1 MQPND
6 NDMKVLWMM
15 APFRRMVQR
24 IPLTAYIS
32 KRTTTKMLNVG
43 LASKLR
49 MEIQSIARLSC
60 CHLRADELEYFNACA
75 HTSLPAILWRHAL
88 HRLASTC
95 LALLQTLQGKG
106 DNISD
111 SCLSSQLVFQ
121 RHRHS
126 DRRSR
131 HQQTHGKS
139 CTNTCLLIHEYTMQL
154 NDNDITVLW
163 MVGCVLN
170 RRTVQMTQNTE
181 VI

>member
-1 MQPND
+1 
-6 NDMKVLWMM
+6 
-15 APFRRMVQR
+15 MVR
-24 IPLTAYIS
+24 SY
-32 KRTTTKMLNVG
+32 
-43 LASKLR
+43 
-49 MEIQSIARLSC
+49 QSLPMT
-60 CHLRADELEYFNACA
+60 
-75 HTSLPAILWRHAL
+75 TSLVLTIQAILWRHAL

-139 CTNTCLLIHEYTMQL
+139 CTNTDLVIHEYTMQP
-154 NDNDITVLW
+154 NDNDMKVLW
-163 MVGCVLN
+163 MMAPFRRMVQRIPLTAYISKRTTTKMLIVGLASKL
-170 RRTVQMTQNTE
+170 RMEIQS
-181 VI
+181 IAGL